1 MLDLNGNIIK
11 TFDKISDVYP
21 YLNKRDNGVVSQVV
35 KGRRKTAWGYKFRY
49 KNIHS

>member
-1 MLDLNGNIIK
+1 MAVDIFN
-11 TFDKISDVYP
+11 P
-21 YLNKRDNGVVSQVV
+21 EVSQVV